1 MIFKKKTISLIER
14 LNRQLTKIRV
24 HFNPQK
30 FYTKDYFLKDCAGG
44 EVFSKSK
51 GKKMTERFR
60 IALKM
65 VEIKKGMKI
74 LDIGCGRGEITHY
87 CFQQGAKVIGLD
99 FSQEAIKI
107 ARKTYS
113 QVFFFHQDVFKY
125 QPKTKFS
132 LIIMLDFIEH
142 VPKRKFTALLKKCYH
157 WLEKEGQ
164 ILIHTN
170 ERKQEEAPG
179 VPFHPT
185 HINLLTTQELKEALE
200 NCGFKIKSF
209 KLRPRRSKEASG
221 GIYCLAQKG

>member
-1 MIFKKKTISLIER
+1 MIFKKKMIYLIEK
-14 LNRQLTKIRV
+14 LNRQLARAKV
-24 HFNPQK
+24 YLNPQK
-30 FYTKDYFLKDCAGG
+30 FYTKDYFLKDCAGS
-44 EVFSKSK
+44 EVFLKSK

-60 IALKM
+60 IGLEM
-65 VEIKKGMKI
+65 VKIEKGMKV

-99 FSQEAIKI
+99 FSQEAIRI
-107 ARKTYS
+107 ARKTYP
-113 QVFFFHQDVFKY
+113 QVPFFHQDVFKY

-132 LIIMLDFIEH
+132 LIIMLDFVEH
-142 VPKRKFTALLKKCYH
+142 VPKGKFTTLLKKCYR
-157 WLEKEGQ
+157 WLEREGQ

-200 NCGFKIKSF
+200 NCGFKIESF
-209 KLRPRRSKEASG
+209 KLRPRKAKEASG
-221 GIYCLAQKG
+221 GIYCLAKKN